1 MILIMRLSTQAQQK
15 LSLQLST
22 SNSLDQ
28 GLDEIHMIAEEYAEK
43 TTSPEFLKEVRR
55 FFLANNNRK
64 FFSKDMPASDFL
76 KVDSAMTEKVIK
88 LAIDRHKN
96 EFRDSGFPYMAHVL
110 SAGFLLARLGFSKEI
125 VYSAILHDSFED
137 SGDKNKILNELHAIS
152 PAVAWYVY
160 SVSGTDTRDAV
171 EKDLM
176 LLEKI
181 NQFSELSGSVFPKA
195 IKCADGIANLYDVEF
210 MQSRDGRN
218 AQERRLRFINQTEN
232 EVLPFAREVDTAGV
246 IRVKNKGEVFS
257 LEEYAKDTIDFK
269 LSLIQGG

>member
-1 MILIMRLSTQAQQK
+1 MMRLSNQTQQK
-15 LSLQLST
+15 PNLQLSI

-28 GLDEIHMIAEEYAEK
+28 GLDEIHMIAGEYAEK
-43 TTSPEFLKEVRR
+43 TTTPDFLKEVRR

-64 FFSKDMPASDFL
+64 FFSKDMPTSDFL
-76 KVDSAMTEKVIK
+76 KADSVMTEKVIK

-96 EFRDSGFPYMAHVL
+96 EFRDSGFPYVAHVL

-125 VYSAILHDSFED
+125 VYSAILHDSVED
-137 SGDKNKILNELHAIS
+137 TGDKNKILNELHGIS

-160 SVSGTDTRDAV
+160 SVSATDTRDAV

-210 MQSRDGRN
+210 MRARDGRN
-218 AQERRLRFINQTEN
+218 AKERRLRFINQTEN
-232 EVLPFAREVDTAGV
+232 EILPFAREVDAAGV
-246 IRVKNKGEVFS
+246 IRVNNKNEIFS
-257 LEEYAKDTIDFK
+257 LEEYAKDAIDFK
-269 LSLIQGG
+269 LSLIEGG